1 MSSINLKTLSAHTLH
16 TSAILRT
23 ASLNASGW
31 AVNQQDETRS
41 ADPQTFGYIW
51 DQATNWVWMVSA
63 PRDAFNKLAVKAST
77 ESSRIVEDVRGALA
91 HLIHDCAANP
101 KLTSEQENQLGGILA
116 SYAGTTKVWEAYDR
130 MQSGGHFIVMNYRK
144 SEQVTSSLL
153 RPFIVAD
160 SNCEALAA
168 DDLLARVA
176 YILGMDQAK
185 HPSWFI

>member
-1 MSSINLKTLSAHTLH
+1 
-16 TSAILRT
+16 
-23 ASLNASGW
+23 
-31 AVNQQDETRS
+31 
-41 ADPQTFGYIW
+41 
-51 DQATNWVWMVSA
+51 MVSA
-63 PRDAFNKLAVKAST
+63 PREAFNKLALKAST

-91 HLIHDCAANP
+91 HLIHECAATQ
-101 KLTSEQENQLGGILA
+101 KFTDVQENQLGGILA
-116 SYAGTTKVWEAYDR
+116 SYAGTTKVWEMYDR

-160 SNCEALAA
+160 SHCEALAA

>member
-1 MSSINLKTLSAHTLH
+1 MINLKTLSAHTLH

-31 AVNQQDETRS
+31 AVNRQDETRS
-41 ADPQTFGYIW
+41 AGPQTFGYVW

-63 PRDAFNKLAVKAST
+63 PRDAFNKLAIKAPT

-91 HLIHDCAANP
+91 HLIHECASTP
-101 KLTSEQENQLGGILA
+101 KLTSEQENQLGGMLA
-116 SYAGTTKVWEAYDR
+116 SYAGTTKVWEMYDR

-144 SEQVTSSLL
+144 SEMVTSSLL

-160 SNCEALAA
+160 SHGEALAA
-168 DDLLARVA
+168 DDLKARVE
-176 YILGMDQAK
+176 YILVMDRDK
-185 HPSWFI
+185 HPEWFE